1 MGAGTETIVANTNQS
16 ESTEETVGFGYALEA
31 FSYMLANA
39 GEANRNDSLPVLPT
53 VVSMSLGSLSY
64 DSCVL
69 LCDELV
75 SQGVYSHD
83 DCDAYMATQRQ
94 VNIYTLDPLLFFTLV
109 CLYVL

>member
-1 MGAGTETIVANTNQS
+1 MGAGAQTIVANTNQS
-16 ESTEETVGFGYALEA
+16 ASTEETTGFGYALEA

-39 GEANRNDSLPVLPT
+39 GLGYNDSLPQLPF

-69 LCDELV
+69 LCDQLV
-75 SQGVYSHD
+75 AQGEYSQD

-94 VNIYTLDPLLFFTLV
+94 V
-109 CLYVL
+109 